1 METDRV
7 FVHAGDAR
15 EGPFVFSKLPKSLRE
30 PQLGEQEEACKIRV
44 AKTLYCTHTLTF
56 TAMLTHS
63 AFL

>member
-1 METDRV
+1 MQVMHGRD
-7 FVHAGDAR
+7 
-15 EGPFVFSKLPKSLRE
+15 PFVFSKLPKSLRE